1 MFRRVVAIILF
12 RFPIG
17 VHLLRTGMM
26 QVSKELEEAAEVTG
40 ARWWYVQ
47 LKIVRP
53 ILMPMLLGV
62 SLITFVATLNEVSGI
77 ILLASVKTKTLSLL
91 TLDFLI
97 GAGGSREAAAVITI
111 VIMFLAIG
119 AVSLGRRFGL
129 KLRAD

>member
-1 MFRRVVAIILF
+1 MAIILF

-26 QVSKELEEAAEVTG
+26 QVSKELEEAAEITG
-40 ARWWYVQ
+40 AKWWYVQ